1 LKGKVRFQPPSRFIA
16 AISQPFQAHESSAR
30 KCLREP
36 PGKPRFSAA
45 KWANDVVERSH
56 ATHFKSLP
64 APGPRKIAG
73 DDEFGWGLQQARKA
87 IGDKQLTEGEVG
99 SQFADLL
106 YRAAN
111 LMHAAFARRLV
122 SSQGGLQSSGVAFQ
136 DSHDMGDAEAEPTQ
150 GNDLGG
156 AGHFVGTI
164 DSSSGFGPDRRQK
177 AALFVQP

>member
-45 KWANDVVERSH
+45 KWANDVVERSN

-73 DDEFGWGLQQARKA
+73 DDEFGWGLQQARNA

-99 SQFADLL
+99 SQF
-106 YRAAN
+106 
-111 LMHAAFARRLV
+111 
-122 SSQGGLQSSGVAFQ
+122 
-136 DSHDMGDAEAEPTQ
+136 
-150 GNDLGG
+150 DLGG